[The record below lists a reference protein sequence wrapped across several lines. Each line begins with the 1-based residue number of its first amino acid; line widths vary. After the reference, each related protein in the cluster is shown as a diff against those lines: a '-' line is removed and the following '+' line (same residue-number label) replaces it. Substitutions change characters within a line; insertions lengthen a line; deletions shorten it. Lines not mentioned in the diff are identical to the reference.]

1 MKLAE
6 FNLDAMDGADKAWDA
21 IHEWLDRYGI
31 EISASDE
38 TQLHNEI
45 WYMLKNVEAMN
56 VR

>member
-31 EISASDE
+31 EISATDE
-38 TQLHNEI
+38 
-45 WYMLKNVEAMN
+45 
-56 VR
+56 VRSAQRDPPHAQEHRG